1 MRWTSFLWGLAAV
14 AGVPVLLGGYAYAAE
29 ALLARLGARARGACR
44 PWLWLAPAFLLLGGL
59 LVYPV
64 LRTLA
69 LSLMDASSSRFVGL
83 ENYRHLFTDPNLRV
97 VLRNNLGWML
107 VFPPMAALSGLAIA
121 VLADRA
127 PGEKVLKSA
136 IFMPS
141 AISFAVAGIIWR
153 FMYQFQPATMPQ
165 VGTLNAF
172 LHWVKPSFQPRAW
185 LFETSLNNGALMAGV
200 VWLQA
205 GYAMVLFSASLRS
218 IPGSLLEAARLEG
231 ASEVQIFFRVV
242 LPLMKSTVVVV
253 LTTYIMAAL
262 KIFDFV
268 YVMTSGALG
277 TEVMGDRMYK
287 EMFIFNHF
295 GRASTLA
302 VVMLAAVLPILVM
315 NLRRFGRKAGNP

>member
-1 MRWTSFLWGLAAV
+1 MRGSSVLWGVAAV
-14 AGVPVLLGGYAYAAE
+14 VGVPVVLGAYAYAAE
-29 ALLARLGARARGACR
+29 GLLARLGARTRQAWR

-64 LRTLA
+64 LHTLA
-69 LSLMDASSSRFVGL
+69 MSLLDAASSRFVGL
-83 ENYRHLFTDPNLRV
+83 GNYRHLFTDRNMLV
-97 VLRNNLGWML
+97 VLRNNLGWVL
-107 VFPPMAALSGLAIA
+107 VFPPVAALAGLAVA

-127 PGEKVLKSA
+127 PGEKWLKAA
-136 IFMPS
+136 IFMPA
-141 AISFAVAGIIWR
+141 AISFAAAGIIWR
-153 FMYQFQPATMPQ
+153 FMYQYQPAAMPQ
-165 VGTLNAF
+165 TGTVNAF
-172 LHWVKPSFQPRAW
+172 LHWLMPSFQPRAW
-185 LFETSLNNGALMAGV
+185 LFEKPLNNWALMAGV

-231 ASEVQIFFRVV
+231 ASEVQVFFRVV

-253 LTTYIMAAL
+253 LTSYIIIAL

-277 TEVMGDRMYK
+277 TEVIGDRMYK
-287 EMFIFNHF
+287 EMFIFNQF

-302 VVMLAAVLPILVM
+302 VVMLAAVLPILIM
-315 NLRRFGRKAGNP
+315 NLKDFSRKAGPR

>member
-1 MRWTSFLWGLAAV
+1 MRGSSFLWGFMAV
-14 AGVPVLLGGYAYAAE
+14 VGVPGLLCGYAYAAE
-29 ALLARLGARARGACR
+29 TFLARLGARARNACR

-64 LRTLA
+64 LHTLA
-69 LSLMDASSSRFVGL
+69 LSLMDATSSRFVGL
-83 ENYRHLFTDPNLRV
+83 GNYRHLFTDPNMLV
-97 VLRNNLGWML
+97 VLRNNLGWIL
-107 VFPPMAALSGLAIA
+107 VFPPSAALSGLAIA

-127 PGEKVLKSA
+127 PGEKLLKSA

-153 FMYQFQPATMPQ
+153 FMYQYQPAALPQ
-165 VGTLNAF
+165 VGTVNAF
-172 LHWVKPSFQPRAW
+172 LHWICPSFQPRAW
-185 LFETSLNNGALMAGV
+185 LFEKSLNNWALMAGV

-205 GYAMVLFSASLRS
+205 GFAMVLFSASLRS
-218 IPGSLLEAARLEG
+218 IPESLIEAARLEG

-253 LTTYIMAAL
+253 LTSYIIIAL

-277 TEVMGDRMYK
+277 TEVIGDRMYK
-287 EMFIFNHF
+287 EMFIFNNF
-295 GRASTLA
+295 GRAATLA
-302 VVMLAAVLPILVM
+302 VVMLAAILPILVM
-315 NLRRFGRKAGNP
+315 NLRSFSGKAGTR